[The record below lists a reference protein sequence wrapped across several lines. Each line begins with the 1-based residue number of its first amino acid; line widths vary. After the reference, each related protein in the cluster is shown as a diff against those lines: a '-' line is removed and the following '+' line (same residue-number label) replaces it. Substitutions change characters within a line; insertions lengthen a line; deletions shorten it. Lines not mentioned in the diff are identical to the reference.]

1 MKKEYIIRIA
11 ELITIEY
18 ANLSG
23 RETSNRAEFRDRVIK
38 ILEDIENPWTNLPD
52 KDKRKIIKGAVK
64 KSNEEQKKIVEHF
77 QKRYGE
83 VIKRLAKT

>member
-1 MKKEYIIRIA
+1 MKEDIIRIA

-64 KSNEEQKKIVEHF
+64 KSNEEQKRIVEHF